1 MSKFE
6 KLHKEPGK
14 SPCIADNFRNFV
26 RVKRVF
32 SSNCR
37 ICSFIVKEERV
48 GYVRLV
54 QIRDFSTDRY
64 KVYVPDTPNLRHFDV
79 NDVLIAR
86 YGASLGK
93 ICTGLAGV
101 YNVALAKVFFS
112 EDVLYSKYVYWM
124 LHSDFFQEPLTR
136 ISRTAQVGFNKSDLS
151 GFRMPLPPLPE
162 QRRVV
167 ERIESLF
174 TKLDEVRDKARA
186 VLDGYEYRRAAILH
200 KAFTGELTAQWRKV
214 NGRGAGAW
222 KTVTFRDVA
231 EVKSNLVSPFDYPD
245 YPHIAPDNIE
255 KKTGVL
261 LDYRTISEDGIQSS
275 NHLFHAG
282 QILYSKIRPNLSK
295 VVMVDFDGLCSAD
308 MYPIEP
314 KPGVDTVYLWYYM
327 LSNEFFHQ
335 VLASMKGSLLP
346 RIRQKDLSG
355 LKVRITDYE
364 EQRVISRII
373 RETLDDEWK
382 VKESAE
388 AVLTR
393 VDLMKKAILGRAFR
407 GLLGTNHPEEPCAAV

>member
-1 MSKFE
+1 
-6 KLHKEPGK
+6 
-14 SPCIADNFRNFV
+14 
-26 RVKRVF
+26 
-32 SSNCR
+32 
-37 ICSFIVKEERV
+37 
-48 GYVRLV
+48 
-54 QIRDFSTDRY
+54 
-64 KVYVPDTPNLRHFDV
+64 
-79 NDVLIAR
+79 
-86 YGASLGK
+86 
-93 ICTGLAGV
+93 
-101 YNVALAKVFFS
+101 
-112 EDVLYSKYVYWM
+112 
-124 LHSDFFQEPLTR
+124 
-136 ISRTAQVGFNKSDLS
+136 
-151 GFRMPLPPLPE
+151 MPLPPLPE

-174 TKLDEVRDKARA
+174 AGLDEAREKAQA